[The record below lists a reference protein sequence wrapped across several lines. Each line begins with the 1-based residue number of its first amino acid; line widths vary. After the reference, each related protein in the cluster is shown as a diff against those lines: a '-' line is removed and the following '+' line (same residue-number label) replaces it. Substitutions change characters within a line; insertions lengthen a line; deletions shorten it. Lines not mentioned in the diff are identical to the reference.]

1 MSNVILRTTITLS
14 ICPASICVAVLAFV
28 LLATFEILVCVR
40 LYMTSSSADAASF
53 SWYHSFPVWNVA
65 FAKTTAVFK
74 STSAA
79 NHILK

>member
-1 MSNVILRTTITLS
+1 MSNVILRATIALN
-14 ICPASICVAVLAFV
+14 IRPASICVAVLAF
-28 LLATFEILVCVR
+28 LLATFEILVCIR

-53 SWYHSFPVWNVA
+53 SWYYSFPVWNVA